1 MTNTPIATRYKI
13 FAMIAGNLCM
23 HICDEV
29 FFCFSFSVVVM
40 FFHILCFVFCVFW
53 VRAKEKKK
61 ILSRPKRYLEDVEC
75 PTKKKRRLSNQKQS
89 INEIEHNWKIYEIS
103 RAESG
108 TVGPHINPLSNTKTM
123 DSPCNKQIMCV
134 TLYILV
140 FVFLFV
146 YI

>member
-1 MTNTPIATRYKI
+1 
-13 FAMIAGNLCM
+13 M

-61 ILSRPKRYLEDVEC
+61 SLSRHKRYLEDVEF

-89 INEIEHNWKIYEIS
+89 INEIEHNLKIYEIS

-108 TVGPHINPLSNTKTM
+108 TCTVGPHICPLSNAKTM
-123 DSPCNKQIMCV
+123 DFPCNKQIMCV
-134 TLYILV
+134 MLYILV